1 MVAATAARGVKPR
14 VDSSAAKVT
23 DWFFWGDSGTQ
34 GIHRGRNRILSNEVS
49 EMLSLGKEFADRR
62 DAGRV
67 LARSFLCSGAA
78 RHAQDGI
85 VLGLPRGGVPVA
97 YEVARALDLALDV
110 FIVRKL
116 GVPGFGE
123 LAMGAITTDGTVAIN
138 QDVIQEYGIT
148 QDTID
153 AVAAREKL
161 EIERQELAYRKG
173 RPAAQIEGRT
183 AILVDDGIA
192 TGASML
198 AAARALRRSALK
210 VIVAVPVAA
219 RGTCEKLR
227 KEVDEVICACV
238 PWQFYSVGGFY
249 QNFEQT
255 TDEEVRTLL
264 SHARTG
270 RVASKTDN
278 QGRERSSITMSERSC
293 TRSRTTS

>member
-1 MVAATAARGVKPR
+1 M
-14 VDSSAAKVT
+14 
-23 DWFFWGDSGTQ
+23 
-34 GIHRGRNRILSNEVS
+34 
-49 EMLSLGKEFADRR
+49 MSLEFADRR

-67 LARSFLCSGAA
+67 LARSFLSSDAA

-97 YEVARALDLALDV
+97 YEVARALDLPLDV

-138 QDVIQEYGIT
+138 QEVIQEYGIT

-153 AVAAREKL
+153 AVADREKL
-161 EIERQELAYRKG
+161 EIERQELAYRNG

-198 AAARALRRSALK
+198 AAARALRRSARK

-219 RGTCEKLR
+219 RGTCELLR

-238 PWQFYSVGGFY
+238 PWQFHSVGRFY

-264 SHARTG
+264 SHARAG
-270 RVASKTDN
+270 RVASPKMDN
-278 QGRERSSITMSERSC
+278 QGRERSSMTMSERSC
-293 TRSRTTS
+293 TRSKTTS